1 MGVAVNQGDRGDQ
14 ARQAFMKR
22 LLRDVRALE
31 RMLEG
36 GMIESGV
43 RRIGAEQEFFLVDSA
58 YRAAPLATEVLS
70 RIDDPLFEHELGL
83 YNLECSVDPAVF
95 GGKCLSTME
104 AQLVTLVDA
113 AVAAARECG
122 TEIILTGIL
131 PTIDKSDLGLHNQT
145 PNPRYRLLNDTLSEL
160 RGGDYEINIK
170 GPDEVILKHQDVML
184 ESANTSF
191 QVHFQVGPEEFPRF
205 YNVAQVVC
213 APVLAAATNSPLL
226 FGKRLWR
233 ETRIALFQQS
243 VDTRKSNH
251 HLREFKPRV
260 SYGSGWVRDSVLDI
274 FREDIARFRV
284 LFAAELDED
293 PLAQLDRGEVPGL
306 AALRLHN
313 STVYRWNRPC
323 YGISEGRPHLRI
335 ENRVL
340 PSGPTPRDEIANAA
354 FWFGLM
360 AGVLDEVGDVTQ
372 RIDFDDARGNFFA
385 AARGGLE
392 APLTWLD
399 GQTHTAHE
407 LIEDILLPLARRG
420 LIDHG
425 IDAEDADTYLDVITQ
440 RVASKQTGSN
450 WLLRSLSHLKKSG
463 AADAEVMSA
472 LTAATIK
479 RQQTHKPVHEWPL
492 AEHIESASWKDNH
505 WRVRQYM
512 SRDLFTVTADEPI
525 ELAASMMAW
534 HNIHWI
540 PVEDEA
546 HNLVGLVTHDMLLK
560 ILAEP
565 GDDPD
570 LSVTVSEVML
580 RDVPSIDSSTLTLDA
595 IRTMRASGI
604 SCLPVVD
611 DGKLVGMVTERDVL
625 DIASTLLEK
634 QLAEAPAQP

>member
-1 MGVAVNQGDRGDQ
+1 
-14 ARQAFMKR
+14 MKR

-31 RMLEG
+31 RMLEED
-36 GMIESGV
+36 MIERGI

-58 YRAAPLATEVLS
+58 YRAAPMATEVLAQL
-70 RIDDPLFEHELGL
+70 DDPLFEHELGL

-95 GGKCLSTME
+95 GGKCLSDME
-104 AQLVTLVDA
+104 TQLIKLVDQA
-113 AVAAARECG
+113 AAAARACG
-122 TEIILTGIL
+122 TETILTGIL

-145 PNPRYRLLNDTLSEL
+145 PNPRYRLLNDTLGAL
-160 RGGDYEINIK
+160 RGDDYEINIK
-170 GPDEVILKHQDVML
+170 GADEVILRHQDVML

-191 QVHFQVGPEEFPRF
+191 QVHFQVGPDEFPRF

-226 FGKRLWR
+226 FGKRLWH

-251 HLREFKPRV
+251 HMREFTPRV

-293 PLAQLDRGEVPGL
+293 PLAQLDRGDIPGL

-340 PSGPTPRDEIANAA
+340 PSGPTPRDEMANAA

-360 AGVLDEVGDVTQ
+360 AGVLDEVGDVTEH
-372 RIDFDDARGNFFA
+372 IDFDDARGNFFA

-399 GQTHTAHE
+399 GKTYTAHE
-407 LIEDILLPLARRG
+407 LIIDVLVPLARRG

-425 IDAEDADTYLDVITQ
+425 IDSDDVETYLDVIHQ
-440 RVASKQTGSN
+440 RVSSRQTGSN
-450 WLLRSLSHLKKSG
+450 WLLRSLSRLKKNG
-463 AADAEVMSA
+463 VADAEVYSA

-479 RQQTHKPVHEWPL
+479 RQQTHKPVHEWDL
-492 AEHIESASWKDNH
+492 AEGAEAASWKDNH
-505 WRVRQYM
+505 LRVRQYM
-512 SRDLFTVTADEPI
+512 SRDLFTVTEDEPI

-540 PVEDEA
+540 PVEDDV

-560 ILAEP
+560 IMAEP

-570 LSVTVSEVML
+570 LSILVSEVML
-580 RDVPSIDSSTLTLDA
+580 RDVPSIESSTLTLDA
-595 IRTMRASGI
+595 IRKMRASRL

-634 QLAEAPAQP
+634 QLIQSNS